1 MTMTRQGWISPILN
15 SPRPWHPPRR
25 LRSAVLLQSR
35 RLLLAAV
42 FVAVMIGGVSRLHAA
57 QDASKDVP
65 ADVQQMIEDYFQD
78 RFVYPDT
85 TEWHFDF
92 IAPYP
97 GSERIVCGTVN
108 YENARRQYVGEKHFF
123 AIFNRK
129 GVNSIGITQDENED
143 RLGEGAF
150 KLKTLCHLP

>member
-1 MTMTRQGWISPILN
+1 MTRQGRFSTNLKSLVRWV
-15 SPRPWHPPRR
+15 
-25 LRSAVLLQSR
+25 ASR
-35 RLLLAAV
+35 FPAAPLFLAAILYG
-42 FVAVMIGGVSRLHAA
+42 ASLAHAA

-65 ADVQQMIEDYFQD
+65 ADVQEMIKDYFND

-85 TEWHFDF
+85 TEWRFDF

-97 GSERIVCGTVN
+97 GSERIVCGTMN
-108 YENARRQYVGEKHFF
+108 YENARHQYVGEKHFF
-123 AIFNRK
+123 AIFDRK
-129 GVNSIGITQDENED
+129 GINSSDITEDENED